1 MVEIITKI
9 IKSERPLRV
18 TPPKNK
24 KNKKL
29 RERVGA
35 VGAVGIRGGWGILLL
50 RAVKKQITKRNT
62 CNTLIYNYLLTT
74 QMLFF
79 TYNTDVLHKKGE
91 KGIIFIYIIRYIDII
106 YIL

>member
-9 IKSERPLRV
+9 IKSEGLLRV

-35 VGAVGIRGGWGILLL
+35 VGAVGDRGGGCLTL
-50 RAVKKQITKRNT
+50 TGGKRYKDKEGKT
-62 CNTLIYNYLLTT
+62 RNTLIYNKL
-74 QMLFF
+74 Q
-79 TYNTDVLHKKGE
+79 
-91 KGIIFIYIIRYIDII
+91 YI
-106 YIL
+106 

>member
-9 IKSERPLRV
+9 IKSEEPLRV

-35 VGAVGIRGGWGILLL
+35 VGAVGAWGVGYLTPTDGEGSKSI
-50 RAVKKQITKRNT
+50 KCITR
-62 CNTLIYNYLLTT
+62 
-74 QMLFF
+74 
-79 TYNTDVLHKKGE
+79 
-91 KGIIFIYIIRYIDII
+91 
-106 YIL
+106 